1 GHTDQLADCHLCGLC
16 SAKFYDV
23 DCFIE
28 HKRTCCTQKQKSI
41 TPPCSDTESTPIDL
55 SRKSI
60 LDDLDNNKNVLED
73 KSNVLFDPI
82 STLQQHQQQLLELYA
97 QLAASQGVKTDSE
110 QSSEDGRNPSYLLS
124 PPSSNDAVDKIHP
137 CAAERCTQRFSS
149 RGALLWHVL
158 RRHPDEKL
166 LQCENCDERFMDP
179 DQVREHQCGVAPRSA
194 STGAL
199 LRSTSPDV
207 DRGSV
212 PARTDGPFSVVCK
225 SPSPAP
231 NLLSTLTPSTA
242 TGSAPFSQMLFSQLL
257 NSVSSAAV
265 AANPSTPASKDIAL
279 DLSTS
284 INNTPPFMPLPPM
297 PQHYGPFSVVCK
309 SPSPAPNL
317 LSTLTPST
325 ATGSAPFSQMLFSQ
339 LLNSVSSAAV
349 AANPSTPASKD
360 IALDL
365 STSINNTPPFMP
377 LPPMP
382 QHLMRPPIN
391 FSLNAHRSPHP
402 DSFMGNTPS
411 NSLLTNDDDWEA
423 LMEVSTT
430 DEAEK
435 IRALVGDKALPTT
448 DPNQCLLCR
457 RVLSC
462 KSALQMHYR
471 THTGERPFK
480 CKICQRAFTTKGNLK
495 THMGVHRA
503 KHSFRGIGNT
513 PNIQHQCPICQK
525 RFFTAQLLQQH
536 IAQHTNQL
544 TRNSI
549 MPPFENSLSS
559 PSFERRS
566 ELGPTSSGVVASTSQ
581 SLLQMN
587 GAGLIRPL
595 SNGMMPP
602 FPTPFPFFPLGLPR
616 PLAAGL
622 QQQQQHTTYA
632 LPSLAMQASPS
643 STAVTNSR
651 PPQTPEGSEAKI
663 EVSSPPLTPSHSEA
677 LGTSVNLQ
685 SVLNTAIN
693 DVLKKEEPE
702 RKHSQPSAIPS
713 NNLLPNT
720 LCNICFKT
728 FACQSALEIHYR
740 SHTKDRPFKCSECG
754 RGFSTKGNM
763 KQHMLTHRIRC
774 TQSPDDGSVDE
785 SLAYEEMD
793 QSEPSSSSGRFA
805 ESESEDRIS
814 QQQQSHSQSQTQIQS
829 QPTSP
834 AQQQARTSVEQSSEQ
849 PQTSAAMKEKNDLKS
864 SNTIPP
870 LGNTPNP
877 LDAMQKMWAE
887 TEPPPP
893 RQAPVLSKHQCGVC
907 FKHFSSSSA
916 LQIHMRTHTGDKPF
930 KCEVCGRA
938 FTTRGNLKV
947 HMGTH
952 MWQQNPSRRGRR
964 IFEFGA
970 DGALHPELLSP
981 LGAIGPETPIRQSFE
996 SPLRPPFPDPIRSGP
1011 PAFPGL
1017 PFPLPLL
1024 PTASGGGGAVAAA
1037 AAAASSQMDA
1047 VMWMWRTVCSVCQKV
1062 CASPHEL
1069 EQHLKMH
1076 LNGTAGTN
1084 STSSPTMLLQKS
1096 D

>member
-1 GHTDQLADCHLCGLC
+1 MSYHEVSKHRAQCEKSILLGHNDQLPDCHLCGLC

-23 DCFIE
+23 DRFID
-28 HKRTCCTQKQKSI
+28 HKRTCCSQKQKSI
-41 TPPCSDTESTPIDL
+41 TPPCSDTESAPIDL
-55 SRKSI
+55 SRKTI
-60 LDDLDNNKNVLED
+60 LDDFDGNKNLLDD
-73 KSNVLFDPI
+73 KANVLFDPI
-82 STLQQHQQQLLELYA
+82 GTLQQHQQQLLELYA
-97 QLAASQGVKTDSE
+97 QLAASQSVRTDSE

-124 PPSSNDAVDKIHP
+124 PPSSNDTIDKVHP
-137 CAAERCTQRFSS
+137 CAAETCTQRFSS

-158 RRHPDEKL
+158 RRHPEDKL
-166 LQCENCDERFMDP
+166 LQCNTCDERFTDP
-179 DQVREHQCGVAPRSA
+179 DQVREHRCGVAPRPA

-212 PARTDGPFSVVCK
+212 PAHTDGSFSVVSK

-231 NLLSTLTPSTA
+231 SSLSTMTPSTA
-242 TGSAPFSQMLFSQLL
+242 GSAAPFSQMFFSQLL

-265 AANPSTPASKDIAL
+265 AATPTNPAKDIAL

-284 INNTPPFMPLPPM
+284 VGNNTPFLPLP
-297 PQHYGPFSVVCK
+297 S
-309 SPSPAPNL
+309 
-317 LSTLTPST
+317 
-325 ATGSAPFSQMLFSQ
+325 
-339 LLNSVSSAAV
+339 
-349 AANPSTPASKD
+349 
-360 IALDL
+360 
-365 STSINNTPPFMP
+365 
-377 LPPMP
+377 MP
-382 QHLMRPPIN
+382 QHLMRPPMN
-391 FSLNAHRSPHP
+391 FTLNAHRSPNP
-402 DSFMGNTPS
+402 ETFLGATQS
-411 NSLLTNDDDWEA
+411 NSLLNNDDDWEA

-503 KHSFRGIGNT
+503 KHSFRGIGSA
-513 PNIQHQCPICQK
+513 PSIQHQCPICQK

-536 IAQHTNQL
+536 IAHHTNQL
-544 TRNSI
+544 TRNNI
-549 MPPFENSLSS
+549 MPPYENAMGSQ
-559 PSFERRS
+559 SFERRP

-581 SLLQMN
+581 PLLQMS
-587 GAGLIRPL
+587 GAGLMRPL
-595 SNGMMPP
+595 SNGLMPP

-616 PLAAGL
+616 PMATSL
-622 QQQQQHTTYA
+622 QQQQQQQQQTSAHSLQPSVIQSHSTNATSSRPQQTSEACEPKPEVASPPSTPSLSEPLSASLSLQSMLNTTLNDTIKIDETERRSDLNTTPSNSA
-632 LPSLAMQASPS
+632 LP
-643 STAVTNSR
+643 T
-651 PPQTPEGSEAKI
+651 
-663 EVSSPPLTPSHSEA
+663 
-677 LGTSVNLQ
+677 
-685 SVLNTAIN
+685 
-693 DVLKKEEPE
+693 
-702 RKHSQPSAIPS
+702 
-713 NNLLPNT
+713 T

-763 KQHMLTHRIRC
+763 KQHLLTHRIRC
-774 TQSPDDGSVDE
+774 AQSPDDGSVDE
-785 SLAYEEMD
+785 SFCCDDMD
-793 QSEPSSSSGRFA
+793 QSEPSSSGRLI
-805 ESESEDRIS
+805 ECENEDQLG
-814 QQQQSHSQSQTQIQS
+814 QQQQQLQQTHSHTQSRDLCKSETPTRAETPTVQSPEPSQTS
-829 QPTSP
+829 TNTKENNEMKSC
-834 AQQQARTSVEQSSEQ
+834 
-849 PQTSAAMKEKNDLKS
+849 SAISTMGS
-864 SNTIPP
+864 
-870 LGNTPNP
+870 TPNP

-964 IFEFGA
+964 IFEFCA
-970 DGALHPELLSP
+970 DSALHPELLSP
-981 LGAIGPETPIRQSFE
+981 LGTIGPDASIRPPFDT
-996 SPLRPPFPDPIRSGP
+996 PLRPPFPDSIRNGP

-1017 PFPLPLL
+1017 PFPLPML
-1024 PTASGGGGAVAAA
+1024 PGTNGPGGAAAV
-1037 AAAASSQMDA
+1037 AAASSQMDA

-1076 LNGTAGTN
+1076 LNGTAN
-1084 STSSPTMLLQKS
+1084 VNNNSSPAMLLQKS

>member
-1 GHTDQLADCHLCGLC
+1 LYTLIGHTDQLADCHLCGLC

-297 PQHYGPFSVVCK
+297 PQH
-309 SPSPAPNL
+309 
-317 LSTLTPST
+317 
-325 ATGSAPFSQMLFSQ
+325 
-339 LLNSVSSAAV
+339 
-349 AANPSTPASKD
+349 
-360 IALDL
+360 
-365 STSINNTPPFMP
+365 
-377 LPPMP
+377 
-382 QHLMRPPIN
+382 LMRPPIN

-471 THTGERPFK
+471 THT
-480 CKICQRAFTTKGNLK
+480 AFTTKGNLK

-785 SLAYEEMD
+785 SLAYKEMD

-893 RQAPVLSKHQCGVC
+893 RQAPVLSKISVVSASNTSVVVPR
-907 FKHFSSSSA
+907 FKF
-916 LQIHMRTHTGDKPF
+916 T
-930 KCEVCGRA
+930 CEHIQVCGRA